1 MKLTCIC
8 GAEIWP
14 NDVDELK
21 IYQKLSCP
29 KGELIILISGVQ
41 EKMSKKYTC
50 QMCHRIIFRSHSTK
64 RHAICADV
72 KEFQKVTIRGG

>member
-1 MKLTCIC
+1 MDMKLTCIC

-29 KGELIILISGVQ
+29 
-41 EKMSKKYTC
+41 
-50 QMCHRIIFRSHSTK
+50 
-64 RHAICADV
+64 
-72 KEFQKVTIRGG
+72 RGGTHNFNIWSNKNG